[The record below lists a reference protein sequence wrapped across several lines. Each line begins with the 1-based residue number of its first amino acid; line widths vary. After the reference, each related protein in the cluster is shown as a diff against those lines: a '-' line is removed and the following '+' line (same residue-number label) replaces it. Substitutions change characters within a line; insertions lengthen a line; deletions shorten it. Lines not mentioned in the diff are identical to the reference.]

1 MRKEEL
7 NTHDSACFLEYIT
20 NQLSNVIRLIK
31 KIKKYLYVKIILI

>member
-1 MRKEEL
+1 MRKEKL
-7 NTHDSACFLEYIT
+7 NTHDNACFLENII